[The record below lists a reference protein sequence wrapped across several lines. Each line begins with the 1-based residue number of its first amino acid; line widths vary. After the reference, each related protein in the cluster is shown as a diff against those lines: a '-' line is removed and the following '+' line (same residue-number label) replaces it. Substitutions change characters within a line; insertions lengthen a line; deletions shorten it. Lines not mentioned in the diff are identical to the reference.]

1 MISVRPSAAVD
12 AQVLTALRASAWA
25 EAEGKKG
32 GPALLED
39 LPVAVSCGP
48 DVFLGCIGGVPV
60 AYARI
65 ELGARRGRV
74 AELYCEQGARGV
86 GVGDVLLGA
95 MCDVLRDR
103 GADRVDSVALP
114 GDRVTKNFFEAHQMV
129 ARAITTSRVL

>member
-1 MISVRPSAAVD
+1 MISVRPTTAGD
-12 AQVLTALRASAWA
+12 EQVLTALRASARA
-25 EAEGKKG
+25 DAAGKKG

-39 LPVAVSCGP
+39 LPAVVACGP
-48 DVFLGCIGGVPV
+48 DVLVGCIGGVPV

-65 ELGARRGRV
+65 ELSGRRGCV
-74 AELYCEQGARGV
+74 AELYCEQDARGV

-95 MCDVLRDR
+95 MCDVLRDL